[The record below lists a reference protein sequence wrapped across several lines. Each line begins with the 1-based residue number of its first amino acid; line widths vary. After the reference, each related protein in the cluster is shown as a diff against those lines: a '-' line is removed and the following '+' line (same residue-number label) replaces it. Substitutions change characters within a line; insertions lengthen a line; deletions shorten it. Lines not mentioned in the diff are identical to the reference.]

1 MTSVF
6 SWQNSI
12 SLCPASFHIWR
23 LNLPVTQGVSWLPT
37 FAFQSTIM
45 KRTSFLGHFQ
55 FSLIHWPNT
64 SGSYAIMFI
73 TVSDFTSIASHIH
86 KLVGFFFL
94 LLLFLLTYFLF
105 FFWLWPSLF
114 FLLEHVGLLSTWGV
128 RLSVSYLFA
137 FLYCSWSSQCKNI
150 KWFSIPFFSGP
161 HFVITLHHDPSILGV
176 PIQHGS

>member
-1 MTSVF
+1 MTSAF

-12 SLCPASFHIWR
+12 SLCLASFCTPR
-23 LNLPVTQGVSWLPT
+23 QNLPVTPGVSWLPT
-37 FAFQSTIM
+37 FAFQSHIM

-55 FSLIHWPNT
+55 FALIHRPNT

-73 TVSDFTSIASHIH
+73 IVSDFTSIASHIH
-86 KLVGFFFL
+86 KLVGFFF
-94 LLLFLLTYFLF
+94 FSFFFCYLLTF
-105 FFWLWPSLF
+105 FFLLWPSLF

-137 FLYCSWSSQCKNI
+137 FLYCSWGSQCKNM

-161 HFVITLHHDPSILGV
+161 HFVITPHHDPSILGV